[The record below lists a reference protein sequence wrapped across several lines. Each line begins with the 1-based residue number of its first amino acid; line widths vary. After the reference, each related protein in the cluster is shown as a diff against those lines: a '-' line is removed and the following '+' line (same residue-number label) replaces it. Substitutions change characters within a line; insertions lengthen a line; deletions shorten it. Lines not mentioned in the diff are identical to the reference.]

1 MAKDLIHEAVKEAIE
16 KANWNVTDDPLH
28 IPVDS
33 TVLAV
38 DLGAERLIG
47 AIQNNQKIA
56 IEIKTL
62 SRKSLLY
69 DFYAAFGQYI
79 IYRDALKEQE
89 IDRTI
94 YMAISEV
101 KYQLLEQKP
110 FLMRRIVQHDIKLI
124 VVNTFAKQIVQ
135 WINH

>member
-69 DFYAAFGQYI
+69 DFYAAFG
-79 IYRDALKEQE
+79 
-89 IDRTI
+89 
-94 YMAISEV
+94 
-101 KYQLLEQKP
+101 
-110 FLMRRIVQHDIKLI
+110 
-124 VVNTFAKQIVQ
+124 
-135 WINH
+135 

>member
-1 MAKDLIHEAVKEAIE
+1 MAKDLIHAAVREAIE
-16 KANWNVTDDPLH
+16 KANWEVTDDPLH
-28 IPVDS
+28 LPVDS
-33 TVLAV
+33 TVLAI

-47 AIQNNQKIA
+47 ATLADKRIA

-79 IYRDALKEQE
+79 IYRDALREQE

-110 FLMRRIVQHDIKLI
+110 FLMRRIIQHDIKLI
-124 VVNTFAKQIVQ
+124 VVNTFAKQIVK